1 LTTVPRL
8 FRAVVVPSTSKTK
21 QTTHNSTPRLPCTQ
35 QTRRQGGHQAGPT
48 EVHFLSLRGHGYC
61 QPFHRAGAGVFAL
74 LGDDAREGRRE
85 MGPSLL
91 PQSSPT
97 TATTSCYLCP
107 PFSESSSAKASEL
120 SKKEKNVALTKE
132 EYLRLVAQP
141 YVYCA
146 TREKIGVDRVRNS
159 ESYTREN
166 AAPCCGRVIRGI

>member
-1 LTTVPRL
+1 MDTASPFIVP
-8 FRAVVVPSTSKTK
+8 
-21 QTTHNSTPRLPCTQ
+21 
-35 QTRRQGGHQAGPT
+35 
-48 EVHFLSLRGHGYC
+48 
-61 QPFHRAGAGVFAL
+61 AL
-74 LGDDAREGRRE
+74 ASSRCWV